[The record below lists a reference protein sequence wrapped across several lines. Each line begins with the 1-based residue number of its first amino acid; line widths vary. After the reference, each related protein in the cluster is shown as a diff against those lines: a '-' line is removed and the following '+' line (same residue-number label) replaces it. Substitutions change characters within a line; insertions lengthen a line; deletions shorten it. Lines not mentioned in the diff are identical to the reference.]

1 MLLVLSGPEI
11 GPVLLK
17 LDHHLGDLDEIA
29 VGLNV
34 GVLVDNLA
42 DAVQV
47 DVVAVI
53 VNLLLVG
60 DDEHL
65 GVLG

>member
-1 MLLVLSGPEI
+1 M
-11 GPVLLK
+11 
-17 LDHHLGDLDEIA
+17 
-29 VGLNV
+29 
-34 GVLVDNLA
+34 DNLA

-53 VNLLLVG
+53 VNLQLVG